1 MAAFTFNQYKPMIKF
16 AENLLRKLQ
25 EEITRISTAETAAA
39 PKLKLILQ
47 AVRSAL
53 KQLRTYIQE
62 HPFPRVQDEIDFFK
76 RVKPRFDAL
85 RIYYLGKYDLDIRMP
100 AGDTE
105 TLKAFYREELRVVQ
119 RFFRHVGFYHQYY
132 RLGTTELDGLY
143 FVRGAEAPGV
153 LLPELPDQDPGF
165 STACDYLFAKIIAFE
180 RLQEDLL
187 RALST
192 LDPAHLTGMEAEAE
206 LPALKWTGDKVNL
219 VEVIYALYF
228 TGQLNHGNA
237 DLSLIIR
244 FMEKHLEIDLSRA
257 YRDFIDIR
265 NRKVSS
271 PSRYIDQMR
280 ESIHKRVDD
289 DLAFKVPRKN
299 NTKSGGYG

>member
-1 MAAFTFNQYKPMIKF
+1 MHLPG
-16 AENLLRKLQ
+16 
-25 EEITRISTAETAAA
+25 
-39 PKLKLILQ
+39 
-47 AVRSAL
+47 
-53 KQLRTYIQE
+53 
-62 HPFPRVQDEIDFFK
+62 HPFAHVQEEIDFFK
-76 RVKPRFDAL
+76 RVKPQFDAL
-85 RIYYLGKYDLDIRMP
+85 RIYYIGKYDLEIRMP
-100 AGDTE
+100 VADTE
-105 TLKAFYREELRVVQ
+105 SLKEFYREELRTLQ
-119 RFFRHVGFYHQYY
+119 RFFRHVCFYYEYY
-132 RLGTTELDGLY
+132 RLGATELDRLY

-165 STACDYLFAKIIAFE
+165 STAGDYLFAKIIAYE
-180 RLQEDLL
+180 RLQGDLL
-187 RALST
+187 RAVGA
-192 LDPAHLTGMEAEAE
+192 LDPAYKGRAETAEE

-219 VEVIYALYF
+219 VEVIYAIYF

-265 NRKVSS
+265 NRKISS

-289 DLAFKVPRKN
+289 DLAFKVSRKN
-299 NTKSGGYG
+299 SSKPGGYG